1 MSRNIFINFIN
12 KIYKPTLI
20 LAAMDYEAML
30 TRGKEKLPENVTT
43 TERFT
48 VPKVTGHL
56 EGNKTVIS
64 NFLQIASTLRRTPE
78 HLLKYISRET
88 AAKGEIKRQLL
99 VFNTKIQSS
108 KINEKLQQYVDE
120 FVICKECGKP
130 DTKLSKEGVVTFIRC
145 QACGARHSINSKI

>member
-1 MSRNIFINFIN
+1 MSIKRVKFISSPQFFRS
-12 KIYKPTLI
+12 
-20 LAAMDYEAML
+20 MDYEAML
-30 TRGKEKLPENVTT
+30 DRGKTKLPEIAIA

-64 NFLQIASTLRRTPE
+64 NFLQIANAIRRNPE

-99 VFNTKIQSS
+99 LFNTKIPSP
-108 KINEKLQQYVDE
+108 KINEKIQQYVDE

-130 DTKLSKEGVVTFIRC
+130 DTKLSKEGIITFMRC
-145 QACGARHSINSKI
+145 QACGAKHSVNSKI

>member
-1 MSRNIFINFIN
+1 M
-12 KIYKPTLI
+12 
-20 LAAMDYEAML
+20 ML
-30 TRGKEKLPENVTT
+30 ERGKNKLPENTMV

-64 NFLQIASTLRRTPE
+64 NFLQIANTLRRTPE

-99 VFNTKIQSS
+99 LFNTKIPSS
-108 KINEKLQQYVDE
+108 KINEKIQQYVDE
-120 FVICKECGKP
+120 FVLCKECGKP
-130 DTKLSKEGVVTFIRC
+130 DTKLSKEGVVTFIKC